1 MIFFTEKL
9 IFSKLTVDNKKGSS
23 DLLDG
28 DVNTKQEFQHS
39 VIKYHTI
46 VFSESNK
53 KDCSKIYLF
62 QKGIS
67 RIDISVDDQFDYFC
81 EFDTTDIKTSSLF
94 EIDFSENVN
103 VNSNIKFK
111 IYSSQNDYSIS
122 DIWFDY
128 CIMQ

>member
-1 MIFFTEKL
+1 M
-9 IFSKLTVDNKKGSS
+9 S
-23 DLLDG
+23 
-28 DVNTKQEFQHS
+28 
-39 VIKYHTI
+39 
-46 VFSESNK
+46 
-53 KDCSKIYLF
+53 F